1 MSKRLRQTEGQPMTE
16 DYEHY
21 EAVVVGAGPGGA
33 AAAATLA
40 RNGVE
45 TVVLERGV
53 DAGSKNVTG
62 GLIYAEESAPY
73 TIDGIFPGFREH
85 ATERPVT
92 DYYIHNI
99 AGEQVRTFDITDGHE
114 QDTEW
119 ADAVL
124 RRKMDS
130 WMARQVHEITRE
142 TGGGLLTEVK
152 VNGLL
157 EEDGEIVGVTC
168 EELDPIKADFVV
180 AADGVNS
187 ELAREAGLMDWEEPE
202 EWFQGVKAV
211 VDMPGDTINERFGI
225 ADDEGEAHLFSG
237 DLYDG
242 VRGGGFLYTNQD
254 SLCIGNV
261 FHLDSIVEEEAEV
274 QDLLDALLT
283 HPVLAQWL
291 GDDYDER
298 EYSAKLV
305 PDSKKAANPSPHQ
318 GRLVLVGDAGGQ
330 MQAQGPIIK
339 GMNHAVTA
347 GALAAEAFVEAR
359 SRGEPDSAGE
369 RYERRLHD
377 EGVMAKL
384 RPARYEVA
392 SALGENDT
400 TTRLAERALDSSV
413 GRLGVRMADRV
424 GLLERAYSSPY
435 LATMMP
441 DTKTPYV
448 TLPTIIGEEL
458 GATVEAESTV
468 ELPSLEE
475 RIGDLTYDTDVGNP
489 HIVVEDNSFEA
500 SGAAVTACPVSAMD
514 YGGGCYRDETVQSNG
529 DEKRV
534 VSLDTQPCV
543 ECGTCAIVADT
554 QWEHPRGGKGV
565 EFREG

>member
-1 MSKRLRQTEGQPMTE
+1 MTD

-73 TIDGIFPGFREH
+73 TVDGIFPGFREH
-85 ATERPVT
+85 ATERPIT
-92 DYYIHNI
+92 EYYIHNV
-99 AGEQVRTFDITDGHE
+99 AGESVKSFDITAMHE
-114 QDTEW
+114 HDTEW

-130 WMARQVHEITRE
+130 WMAEQVHRLARE
-142 TGGGLLTEVK
+142 TGGGLLTDVK
-152 VNGLL
+152 VSGLL

-168 EELDPIKADFVV
+168 EELDPIRADVVV

-187 ELAREAGLMDWEEPE
+187 ELAREAGLMDWESPE

-211 VDMPGDTINERFGI
+211 VDMPDGTIEDRFGI
-225 ADDEGEAHLFSG
+225 GEDEGHAHLFSG

-242 VRGGGFLYTNQD
+242 VRGGGFLYTNEE

-261 FHLDSIVEEEAEV
+261 FHLDSIVEERAEV
-274 QDLLDALLT
+274 QDLLDRLLT
-283 HPVLAQWL
+283 HPFMAQWL
-291 GDDYDER
+291 GEEYEER

-305 PDSKKAANPSPHQ
+305 PDSKKAANPSPYE

-359 SRGEPDSAGE
+359 SRGKPDSVGA

-377 EGVMAKL
+377 EGVMDKL
-384 RPARYEVA
+384 RPRRYRVA
-392 SALGENDT
+392 AALGENDAAT
-400 TTRLAERALDSSV
+400 GIAERALDSPV
-413 GRLGVRMADRV
+413 GRLGLRALDRV
-424 GLLERAYSSPY
+424 DALERAYASPY
-435 LATMMP
+435 LAMMMP
-441 DTKTPYV
+441 DTSVPYA
-448 TLPTIIGEEL
+448 TLPAVIGEAL
-458 GATVEAESTV
+458 GDPVREENHVEPPT
-468 ELPSLEE
+468 LEE

-489 HIVVEDNSFEA
+489 HIVVEDNSFDA
-500 SGAAVTACPVSAMD
+500 SGAAVTACPVSAEGF
-514 YGGGCYRDETVQSNG
+514 GGGCYRDETVKQNG
-529 DEKRV
+529 SEERV

-543 ECGTCAIVADT
+543 ECGTCAVVADT
-554 QWEHPRGGKGV
+554 RWEHPRGGKGV
-565 EFREG
+565 EFEQG

>member
-1 MSKRLRQTEGQPMTE
+1 MT
-16 DYEHY
+16 DGYEHY

-73 TIDGIFPGFREH
+73 TIDGIFPGFRDH

-99 AGEQVRTFDITDGHE
+99 AGEQVRTFDITEGHE
-114 QDTEW
+114 RDTEW

-130 WMARQVHEITRE
+130 WMAERVHEITRE

-152 VNGLL
+152 VDGLL
-157 EEDGEIVGVTC
+157 RENGEIVGVTC
-168 EELDPIKADFVV
+168 EELDPITADFVV

-211 VDMPGDTINERFGI
+211 VDMPADAINDRFGI
-225 ADDEGEAHLFSG
+225 GDEEGEAHLFSG

-242 VRGGGFLYTNQD
+242 VRGGGFLYTNRE

-291 GDDYDER
+291 GEEYDER

-318 GRLVLVGDAGGQ
+318 GRLALVGDAGGQ

-359 SRGEPDSAGE
+359 SRGEPESAGE

-392 SALGENDT
+392 SALGENDA
-400 TTRLAERALDSSV
+400 TTRLAERALDSSI
-413 GRLGVRMADRV
+413 GRLGVRMADRT

-458 GATVEAESTV
+458 GAKVEAEPTV
-468 ELPSLEE
+468 EPPSLEE
-475 RIGDLTYDTDVGNP
+475 RIGELTYDTDVGNP
-489 HIVVEDNSFEA
+489 HIVVEDNSFAA

-554 QWEHPRGGKGV
+554 RWEHPRGGKGV

>member
-1 MSKRLRQTEGQPMTE
+1 MTDE
-16 DYEHY
+16 HEHY

-40 RNGVE
+40 RSGVE

-53 DAGSKNVTG
+53 DAGAKNVSG
-62 GLIYAEESAPY
+62 GLLYAEESAPY
-73 TIDGIFPGFREH
+73 TIDGLLPGFREH

-99 AGEQVRTFDITDGHE
+99 AGERVKTFDITRGHE
-114 QDTEW
+114 RDTEW

-130 WMARQVHEITRE
+130 WMAEQVHELTRE

-152 VNGLL
+152 VDGLL
-157 EEDGEIVGVTC
+157 REEGEIVGVTC
-168 EELDPIKADFVV
+168 EELDPIRADFIV

-187 ELAREAGLMDWEEPE
+187 ELAREAGLMDWDEPE

-211 VDMPGDTINERFGI
+211 VDMPGDAIDERFGI

-242 VRGGGFLYTNQD
+242 VRGGGFLYTNEE
-254 SLCIGNV
+254 SLSIGNV
-261 FHLDSIVEEEAEV
+261 FHLDSIVAERAEV
-274 QDLLDALLT
+274 QELLDALLT
-283 HPVLAQWL
+283 HPLLAQWL

-305 PDSKKAANPSPHQ
+305 PDSKKVANPAPHA
-318 GRLVLVGDAGGQ
+318 GRLVLVGDAAGQ

-359 SRGEPDSAGE
+359 SRGQPDTAGE

-377 EGVMAKL
+377 EGVMSKL
-384 RPARYEVA
+384 RPRRYGVT
-392 SALGENDT
+392 SALGENDAS
-400 TTRLAERALDSSV
+400 TRIAERVLDSPL
-413 GRLGVRMADRV
+413 GRVGVRAADGI
-424 GLLERAYSSPY
+424 GLLGRAYGSPY
-435 LATMMP
+435 LASMMP
-441 DTKTPYV
+441 DTETPYV
-448 TLPTIIGEEL
+448 SLPTAIAEEL
-458 GATVEAESTV
+458 GTEIDAESTV
-468 ELPSLEE
+468 EPPSLEE

-489 HIVVEDNSFEA
+489 HIVLEDDSVEA
-500 SGAAVTACPVSAMD
+500 SGAAVVACPVSAAD
-514 YGGGCYRDETVQSNG
+514 FGGGCYREETVQTNG

-543 ECGTCAIVADT
+543 ECGTCAVVADT